1 MVFGDPVLGRKKDHE
16 NKDAQSARFFL
27 PKDEARKRSLKREL
41 ERRKSLSW
49 LGPILTFLVAV
60 YFILKDAP
68 APIFFRL
75 QNRTWAVVVALV
87 IALLYFGTT
96 HLALRWQLKQWPKM
110 EQGEGVSRRKWRRC
124 EWVTGQLF
132 SALVVILLFVSISQ
146 VLGFG
151 RSSIQGGSTPIPFHL
166 PSLAKLDPVEEAQI
180 SGAVQQWHDIGM
192 GTEIALNQSAASAEL
207 TENPLV
213 DGQGQVVSKDP
224 ILYVAG
230 YVFPGS
236 KGAESLKSTM
246 LSQLESS
253 RDNLPPDETVEEA
266 LSQDGSVTPDGAK
279 IYVERRFQK
288 TAQVQRWYILMHKDR
303 GVLSVSYQG
312 EATQEELIQAMED
325 CLKTLLSE
333 K

>member
-1 MVFGDPVLGRKKDHE
+1 MVFGDPVSERKREHE
-16 NKDAQSARFFL
+16 DMATKTALFFL
-27 PKDEARKRSLKREL
+27 PKDEARKQSLKKEL

-68 APIFFRL
+68 APVFFRL
-75 QNRTWAVVVALV
+75 QNRTWAVAVALV
-87 IALLYFGTT
+87 ISLLYFGTM
-96 HLALRWQLKQWPKM
+96 HYALRWQLGQWPKM

-151 RSSIQGGSTPIPFHL
+151 RSSIQGGSTQIPFHL
-166 PSLAKLDPVEEAQI
+166 PSLAKLDAVEEAQL

-192 GTEIALNQSAASAEL
+192 GTEIALNQSAATVEL

-213 DGQGQVVSKDP
+213 DGQGQVISKDP

-246 LSQLESS
+246 LSQLEAS
-253 RDNLPPDETVEEA
+253 RDNLPPDETVEEE
-266 LSQDGSVTPDGAK
+266 LSQDGSVTSDGAK

-288 TAQVQRWYILMHKDR
+288 TAQVRRWYILMHKDR
-303 GVLSVSYQG
+303 GILSVSYQG
-312 EATQEELIQAMED
+312 EADQEELIQAMED
-325 CLKTLLSE
+325 CLKSLLSQE
-333 K
+333 